1 MGNGIVSEGKGT
13 NVNKLP
19 AEVDASL
26 VGTVK
31 EGQDVT
37 LTSKGSD
44 TMGSTTLA
52 WDLRLKSRVLAM
64 KGN

>member
-1 MGNGIVSEGKGT
+1 MSNGIAAEGKGT
-13 NVNKLP
+13 NINKLP

-26 VGTVK
+26 VGAVK

-44 TMGSTTLA
+44 TTGSTTLS
-52 WDLRLKSRVLAM
+52 WDLKLKTRVLAL
-64 KGN
+64 KGS